1 MINSL
6 KVEIF
11 LWTMQGHGVTYPM
24 RLLEFGSNHIVLS
37 EDWLRKNNAI
47 LNYKTLSLSIELNGE
62 MVVFS
67 LIHQN
72 AG

>member
-1 MINSL
+1 M
-6 KVEIF
+6 EIF